1 MIQQYLSTFS
11 NYKFL
16 LKELIKRDIKGKY
29 KDSVLG
35 LFWSFLNPLLT
46 MVVLTFIFSFVFK
59 MSIENYPVYFLT
71 GYLMFNFFAA
81 ATNGAMDSIK
91 INASIIKKVY
101 LPKYMF
107 AVGTTC
113 SEFVNFLISLVV
125 LILVMIF
132 TGAPFHLSIL
142 LTVIP
147 VALLVILALGAG
159 LFLATL
165 TTFFSD
171 IKYLYSVFIMTL
183 MYASAIFYP
192 VEVLPAKYQ
201 FVFEF
206 NPVYLSIAGARDT
219 ILAGTFPNPWYM
231 FLLAIWAIVFLVVG
245 VIVFYKYQDKFIL
258 YI

>member
-1 MIQQYLSTFS
+1 MLIRYLSTFS

-46 MVVLTFIFSFVFK
+46 MIVLTFIFSFVFK

-81 ATNGAMDSIK
+81 ATSGAMDSIK
-91 INASIIKKVY
+91 VNAAIIKKVY

-113 SEFVNFLISLVV
+113 SEVVNFLISLVV
-125 LILVMIF
+125 LVLVMVF
-132 TGAPFHLSIL
+132 TGAPFHWTMFLA
-142 LTVIP
+142 VIP
-147 VALLVILALGAG
+147 IVLLVIMSLGVG
-159 LFLATL
+159 LLLATL
-165 TTFFSD
+165 TTFFTD

-192 VEVLPAKYQ
+192 VEVLPVKYQ

-206 NPVYLSIAGARDT
+206 NPVYLAITGARDA
-219 ILAGTFPNPWYM
+219 ILAGVFPNPWYM
-231 FLLAIWAIVFLVVG
+231 FLLAVVAFVFLGLG
-245 VIVFYKYQDKFIL
+245 VFVFYKYQDKFIL

>member
-1 MIQQYLSTFS
+1 MLVQYLSTFS

-81 ATNGAMDSIK
+81 ATNGSMDSIK
-91 INASIIKKVY
+91 INAAIIKKVY

-113 SEFVNFLISLVV
+113 SEVVNFLISLVV
-125 LILVMIF
+125 LVMVMLV
-132 TGAPFHLSIL
+132 TGAPFHWTMFLA
-142 LTVIP
+142 VIP
-147 VALLVILALGAG
+147 IVLLVVLSLGVG

-192 VEVLPAKYQ
+192 VEVLPVKYQ

-206 NPVYLSIAGARDT
+206 NPVYLAIAGARDA

-231 FLLAIWAIVFLVVG
+231 FLLAVVAFVFLGLG
-245 VIVFYKYQDKFIL
+245 VFVFYRYQDKFIL